1 MSQSA
6 AFVYNTALI
15 ILEDCMLLLLAM
27 GLFSKK
33 RSGLVVGLSF
43 FALAVLS
50 CILLFFFAS
59 AGFLKIVLSG
69 VLFSTWLILCYE
81 ASWQKAIFAVL
92 FWLAYLTVGDNGFLA
107 LTSAITGRSQFDL
120 MSDPNSYYLLCFSS
134 KTTEILG
141 IVILRTWLKSHFTN
155 VRITLSDWLRVI
167 IFPSAML
174 AVSAFL
180 LRIYCYA
187 PEMAAEL
194 TVCNAIVLLVDY
206 VSVFLMNYLERQQ
219 ELSRDNIILRQSM
232 KAQLDNVEAWRKAY
246 DGQRKQTHDFQNQLL
261 VIHGLVQQR
270 APVEEILGYIE
281 RLQVID
287 PPGAMLVKTHRT
299 AVDIILNQKYSIA
312 ESCNIRFITHLD
324 DLSGFPL
331 PDDALVTVLSNLIDN
346 AIDACEKMDMDQD
359 RWISLKMRVES
370 SASFLYIENTTA
382 SPVTIKDNHIVT
394 TKSNKLEH
402 GYGIQNIFA
411 VLDQYKSIYLLEYH
425 PSEKTFS
432 FSAQI
437 PLQQQ
442 SQ

>member
-33 RSGLVVGLSF
+33 RSSLVVGLSF

-50 CILLFFFAS
+50 CILLFFFES

-69 VLFSTWLILCYE
+69 VLFSAWLILCYE

-107 LTSAITGRSQFDL
+107 LASAITGRSQFDL

-155 VRITLSDWLRVI
+155 VRITISDWLRVV

-174 AVSAFL
+174 AVSALL

-187 PEMAAEL
+187 PAMAADL
-194 TVCNAIVLLVDY
+194 AACNAIVLFVDY

-270 APVEEILGYIE
+270 ASVEEILGYIE
-281 RLQVID
+281 RLQEID
-287 PPGAMLVKTHRT
+287 PPGTMLVKTHRT

-312 ESCNIRFITHLD
+312 ESCNIRFIAHLD

-331 PDDALVTVLSNLIDN
+331 PDDALVIVLSNLIDN
-346 AIDACEKMDMDQD
+346 AIEACEKMDVDQD

-382 SPVTIKDNHIVT
+382 SPVTIKGNHIVT